1 MTFFETTIILDTV
14 VSIVALAVIGA
25 FAAPTLVVA
34 RRRTR
39 VQR

>member
-1 MTFFETTIILDTV
+1 MSFFETTIVLDIV
-14 VSIVALAVIGA
+14 ASIVALAVIGA

-34 RRRTR
+34 RRRAR